1 MTIKLLFFQT
11 LENEVG
17 EKDIVFLQFLCF
29 LEIVQCTGNLA
40 SRFGFY
46 KLCVTQ

>member
-17 EKDIVFLQFLCF
+17 EKDIVLLQFLCF
-29 LEIVQCTGNLA
+29 LEIVQATLRHA
-40 SRFGFY
+40 LGF
-46 KLCVTQ
+46 TSFA